1 MANTRDAEMWLE
13 GILAK
18 YDPAPNQKPFGRDEF
33 DKLLGH
39 CEAVCDMPANI
50 FGEELIE
57 AYPDAKVVLV
67 ERHIESWYKSFNESV
82 IEASFSPLMAFLST
96 FRSARFKRPYLLT
109 TSWFKYTFRA
119 QSKEELR
126 ANAREVYR
134 KHYETIRQATPANR
148 LLEYDLKQGWEPLC
162 NFLGKPIP
170 DVPFPYVNDRD
181 AFREKISILVDRW
194 VRDFLLAVNSPK
206 HQRAAVYAVAK
217 ILYNIFL
224 HPLRSFPGPFLYRAS
239 PIPRCYCLLRGE
251 LTFRVAELHA
261 KYGPIVR
268 IGPDELAFSDPQ
280 AWRDIYGHRAR
291 APGSI
296 SGGEFAKYGG
306 FYRPVHGTPP
316 NIISARRDE
325 HVVLRRQLAPG
336 FSDRYMKA
344 QEPIIGAYVDLLVRR
359 LRENCAGG
367 KPLNMHWA
375 TFDIIGDLGFGSS
388 FGCLEDSGY
397 HPWVRNI
404 TDNFRHIAYMQVM
417 IALGL
422 QPIIQW
428 AVKSGIMKKRRAH
441 DHFVAA
447 KVSQRMELGAERHDL
462 IEGLINKKD
471 ELFSGSE
478 EDRFSI
484 LRINAG
490 TLIIAG
496 SETTAT
502 LLSGAVYLLTTNPDK
517 LSKLAREVRDK
528 FASDDEITLL
538 SVNDLP
544 YMLACLNESLR
555 LYPPVAVGNPR
566 QVPRGGAS
574 VLGKFIP
581 ENTVVAVWHW
591 AISRDPNFW
600 SEPHTFHPERFM
612 GDPKFKNDHLDA
624 MQPFSYGPRDCI
636 GRSLAYAEMRLIL
649 SKIIWHF
656 DMVIDDGS
664 RRWLPDQKA
673 YILWDKPDLNVYL
686 TPVHR

>member
-1 MANTRDAEMWLE
+1 MQQGRSTPAMQRALMILGYNEVYHGFSVMANTRDADMWLE

-18 YDPAPNQKPFGRDEF
+18 YDPAPSQKPFGRDEF
-33 DKLLGH
+33 DNLLGH

-57 AYPDAKVVLV
+57 AYPDAKL
-67 ERHIESWYKSFNESV
+67 
-82 IEASFSPLMAFLST
+82 AQQ
-96 FRSARFKRPYLLT
+96 RSAKR
-109 TSWFKYTFRA
+109 
-119 QSKEELR
+119 EL
-126 ANAREVYR
+126 A
-134 KHYETIRQATPANR
+134 
-148 LLEYDLKQGWEPLC
+148 
-162 NFLGKPIP
+162 
-170 DVPFPYVNDRD
+170 
-181 AFREKISILVDRW
+181 
-194 VRDFLLAVNSPK
+194 
-206 HQRAAVYAVAK
+206 
-217 ILYNIFL
+217 
-224 HPLRSFPGPFLYRAS
+224 
-239 PIPRCYCLLRGE
+239 
-251 LTFRVAELHA
+251 FRVAELHA

-291 APGSI
+291 ASGSV
-296 SGGEFAKYGG
+296 SEGEFAKYDG
-306 FYRPVHGTPP
+306 FYRPVHGTPSS
-316 NIISARRDE
+316 IFSARRDE
-325 HVVLRRQLAPG
+325 HVMLRRQLAPG

-359 LRENCAGG
+359 LRDNCAGG
-367 KPLNMHWA
+367 KPLNMREWFSFLTTSPQIWMELTFRNWA

-404 TDNFRHIAYMQVM
+404 TDNFRHLGYLQVM
-417 IALGL
+417 NALGL
-422 QPIIQW
+422 QPIIQLI
-428 AVKSGIMKKRRAH
+428 VKSGIMKKRSAH
-441 DHFVAA
+441 NQFVTT
-447 KVSQRMELGAERHDL
+447 KVSQRMKLGAERYDL
-462 IEGLINKKD
+462 IEGLIKKKD

-478 EDRFSI
+478 EDRLSLLRMNASVLI
-484 LRINAG
+484 L
-490 TLIIAG
+490 AG

-502 LLSGAVYLLTTNPDK
+502 LLSGAVYLLTMNPDK
-517 LSKLAREVRDK
+517 LAKLTREVRDN

-555 LYPPVAVGNPR
+555 LYPPVAVGTAR

-600 SEPHTFHPERFM
+600 TEPHMFQPERFM
-612 GDPKFKNDHLDA
+612 GDPKFKNDHIDA
-624 MQPFSYGPRDCI
+624 MQPFSYGPRDCV
-636 GRSLAYAEMRLIL
+636 GRNLAYAEMRLIL

-664 RRWLPDQKA
+664 RRWLPDQKV
-673 YILWDKPDLNVYL
+673 YILWDKPDLNIYL
-686 TPVHR
+686 TPIRR